1 MLRKSQLAVIVTMLL
16 AVAASAEVPP
26 KAAQQLYE
34 RVTPSLVAVQ
44 YVWQYELG
52 RRELIGAGAIVSDE
66 GLVMCPLPM
75 FGVNFPDEQM
85 KEFKVIV
92 PKEDGEPQELDAI
105 FQGRD

>member
-1 MLRKSQLAVIVTMLL
+1 MKRKLHLLFATLAL
-16 AVAASAEVPP
+16 VAAGA
-26 KAAQQLYE
+26 KAPADVSPDVAQQLYE

-52 RRELIGAGAIVSDE
+52 RRELIGAGVIVSEE

-92 PKEDGEPQELDAI
+92 PKEDGEPQELDAV
-105 FQGRD
+105 FQ